1 MYQKLRELWLSTTLK
16 HKLSLYTAMVILIM
30 ASSAVFNVW
39 VMDFTLDGFDKILS
53 DNSRCNDFQQ
63 AMELEIDAF
72 ESYVRE
78 RTEEHWEEYIL
89 SCVRTE
95 RCIRA
100 LPFQYSSIGEER
112 YARTWNIKNS
122 YEAYSVFREQILKM
136 NEEESGYITSL
147 YRVYDM
153 QDYLKDYARRLV
165 QVTLSKGNE
174 TYQRQVPVF
183 YNIPYLIL
191 AVSLCLTVMAIVL
204 TRLLSNT
211 LIQPVVKLA
220 HNSRKIARNDFSG
233 EDLAVPNRD
242 EMGELVAAFNKM
254 KHATEGYINTLKK
267 NNEMAGLLHGEEL
280 ERMEMEKQLES
291 AKLELLKSQINPHFL
306 FNTLNMI
313 GCMAKLEDAA
323 TTEKMIYS
331 MSNLFRYNLKTSE
344 QFVALNQELKV
355 VQDYVYIQQMRL
367 GSRIRY
373 DSDIQVNGG
382 QVIIPA
388 FTLQPIVENAVIHGL
403 SKKEQGGRL
412 YLRIWQKEN
421 CVIISVADTGVGM
434 TQEQLESLKEGL
446 KERRSAKVGIGLG
459 NIYKRIHI
467 LYEKGEMNIWS
478 RRGCGTVVQ
487 MVIPLERVD
496 ETETVTKKADEEK
509 TGRKEIRKKEP
520 DSENTDTGEA
530 DEKTAGQIGRKT
542 EAESR
547 KETS

>member
-1 MYQKLRELWLSTTLK
+1 MGKYGF
-16 HKLSLYTAMVILIM
+16 SLEKKVKRIAACAGAVVFFSMSANLLITWFGLGGFGAILESN
-30 ASSAVFNVW
+30 AESLAFWSA
-39 VMDFTLDGFDKILS
+39 
-53 DNSRCNDFQQ
+53 
-63 AMELEIDAF
+63 IDAESLAF
-72 ESYVRE
+72 EHYVSTSMPEDRKRFLETRE
-78 RTEEHWEEYIL
+78 NTQACLE
-89 SCVRTE
+89 
-95 RCIRA
+95 A
-100 LPFQYSSIGEER
+100 LPFDYQKVGEER
-112 YARTWNIKNS
+112 YAWIWSIRNMYDT
-122 YEAYSVFREQILKM
+122 YEKELEIFEHTERQEPEYVERLYRIYRVQTYMKDRAGQLEQMTVKDG
-136 NEEESGYITSL
+136 NEEYEKNRFLFSMLPAVGILWGAGVLWMVWQLSRT
-147 YRVYDM
+147 V
-153 QDYLKDYARRLV
+153 RR
-165 QVTLSKGNE
+165 K
-174 TYQRQVPVF
+174 
-183 YNIPYLIL
+183 
-191 AVSLCLTVMAIVL
+191 IVE
-204 TRLLSNT
+204 
-211 LIQPVVKLA
+211 PVVMLA
-220 HNSRKIARNDFSG
+220 GEAERIGKNDFSG
-233 EDLAVPNRD
+233 PELKETGEDEIGLLIRS
-242 EMGELVAAFNKM
+242 FNKM
-254 KHATEGYINTLKK
+254 KAATKGYIEALKENHEK
-267 NNEMAGLLHGEEL
+267 
-280 ERMEMEKQLES
+280 ERQLE
-291 AKLELLKSQINPHFL
+291 AVRLQMLKSQINPHFL

-355 VQDYVYIQQMRL
+355 VQDYVYIQQMRF

-530 DEKTAGQIGRKT
+530 DEETAGQIGRKT

>member
-1 MYQKLRELWLSTTLK
+1 MLRNIWLTISIK
-16 HKLSLYTAMVILIM
+16 KKIGIFAAMVILIM

-39 VMDFTLDGFDKILS
+39 VMDFTLDGFDEILS

-191 AVSLCLTVMAIVL
+191 AVSLCLTVVAIVL

-267 NNEMAGLLHGEEL
+267 NNEMAGLLHREEL

-344 QFVALNQELKV
+344 QFVVLNQELKV
-355 VQDYVYIQQMRL
+355 VQDYVYIQQMRF

-388 FTLQPIVENAVIHGL
+388 FTLQPVVENAVIHGL

-434 TQEQLESLKEGL
+434 TQEQLDSLKEGL

-509 TGRKEIRKKEP
+509 TGRKENRKKEP

-530 DEKTAGQIGRKT
+530 DEMTAGQIGRKT

>member
-191 AVSLCLTVMAIVL
+191 AVSLCLTVVAIVL

-267 NNEMAGLLHGEEL
+267 NNEMAGLLHREEL

-344 QFVALNQELKV
+344 QFVVLNQELKV
-355 VQDYVYIQQMRL
+355 VQDYVYIQQMRF

-388 FTLQPIVENAVIHGL
+388 FTLQPVVENAVIHGL

-412 YLRIWQKEN
+412 YLRIWQEEN

-434 TQEQLESLKEGL
+434 TQEQLDSLKEGL

-509 TGRKEIRKKEP
+509 TGRKENRKKEP

>member
-147 YRVYDM
+147 YRVYDI

-267 NNEMAGLLHGEEL
+267 NNEMAGLLHREEL

-355 VQDYVYIQQMRL
+355 VQDYVYIQQMRF

-520 DSENTDTGEA
+520 DSENADTGEA

>member
-39 VMDFTLDGFDKILS
+39 VMDFTLDGFDEILS

-191 AVSLCLTVMAIVL
+191 AVSLCLTVVAIVL

-267 NNEMAGLLHGEEL
+267 NNEMAGLLHREEL

-344 QFVALNQELKV
+344 QFVVLNQELKV
-355 VQDYVYIQQMRL
+355 VQDYVYIQQMRF

-373 DSDIQVNGG
+373 DSDIRVNGG

-388 FTLQPIVENAVIHGL
+388 FTLQPVVENAVIHGL

-421 CVIISVADTGVGM
+421 CVVISVADTGVGM
-434 TQEQLESLKEGL
+434 TQEQLDSLKEGL

-487 MVIPLERVD
+487 MVIPLEQVD

-509 TGRKEIRKKEP
+509 TGRKENRKKEP